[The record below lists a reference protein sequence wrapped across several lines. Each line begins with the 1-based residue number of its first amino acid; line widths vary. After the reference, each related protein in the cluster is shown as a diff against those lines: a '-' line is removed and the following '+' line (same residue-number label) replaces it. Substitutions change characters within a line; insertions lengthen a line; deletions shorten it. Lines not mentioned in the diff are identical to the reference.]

1 MARKTA
7 TITDFTGR
15 DAGKVFVITEMSAF
29 AAEKWAAR
37 ALLALA
43 RSGLDVPEDVASE
56 GMAGIARFGF
66 GAIAGA
72 KFEEIAPL
80 LDEMFEC
87 VKIMPDPKHP
97 DFSRVVLEEDVEEIA
112 TLLKLRGEALKLHV
126 DFSQLAGRLNSA
138 PAGSD
143 NPPPSPAQQTSP
155 T

>member
-7 TITDFTGR
+7 LVTDFTGR
-15 DAGKVFVITEMSAF
+15 DVGKTFVITEMSAF
-29 AAEKWAAR
+29 AAEKWAAK

-43 RSGLDVPEDVASE
+43 RSGLDVPDDVARE

-72 KFEEIAPL
+72 KFEEIEPL

-87 VKIMPDPKHP
+87 VKIVPDPKHP
-97 DFSRVVLEEDVEEIA
+97 DLSRGVREEDVEEIA

-126 DFSQLAGRLNSA
+126 DFSQLAGRLTS
-138 PAGSD
+138 PASSD
-143 NPPPSPAQQTSP
+143 NPSPSPSPQTSP